1 MVVLVVQ
8 RLGFLTRDM
17 KQLKKSVRKKLRTF
31 SLGFTLVEMLVVL
44 VLQSLFWYGYIAIIH
59 QYETVSM
66 DTFTTT
72 KLDIRASESV
82 MCLNGKLFYQDIV
95 HSFDCINEGNLIKIF
110 VEGKIFYEKIHV
122 WIYPY

>member
-1 MVVLVVQ
+1 
-8 RLGFLTRDM
+8 M
-17 KQLKKSVRKKLRTF
+17 KQLKRSVRKKLRTF
-31 SLGFTLVEMLVVL
+31 SLGFTLVETLVVL
-44 VLQSLFWYGYIAIIH
+44 VLQSLFWYGYIVIIH
-59 QYETVSM
+59 QYEPVSF
-66 DTFTTT
+66 DSFTTT
-72 KLDIRASESV
+72 KLDIRTSESV